1 MTSVDAVAFYNHTE
15 SLAKILYK
23 LPFAV
28 PPGESETPRLP
39 VDLNVNDAG
48 LEVLKRALGGT
59 LRMDA
64 LAKIGV
70 RIGKYSTVISY
81 KGKGIGAKV
90 RI

>member
-1 MTSVDAVAFYNHTE
+1 M
-15 SLAKILYK
+15 
-23 LPFAV
+23 
-28 PPGESETPRLP
+28 
-39 VDLNVNDAG
+39 NDAG

-64 LAKIGV
+64 LAEVGV
-70 RIGKYSTVISY
+70 SMGNYSTVILY